1 MEPRLEKR
9 LTDPVSP
16 LRAFRITL
24 SAQCLIAAALF
35 LFGLFAFVKVLM
47 HQEEGYAAMAFR
59 EHLGV
64 VLLANLRIVPSYLIV
79 TFAYAALAFPFVWRR
94 KAMAD
99 VSRHAGRFRKTRL
112 LAWMALVNIVLYA
125 LSLGPFFSRSPGLL
139 GGAAQYLEAI
149 APGLNLYA
157 LYHLHLL
164 EIATVGFGVV
174 LVVAAITYGRIGL
187 GWWRSRPRRN
197 WERGLVAGVVV
208 SVVGVAAWSQV
219 TVAGS
224 RTWTMPSTRP
234 NVLIIAS
241 DSLRWDRIGA
251 HGYVRQDITPHI
263 DAFAK
268 EATTF
273 ANMHV
278 ATASTLESWAT
289 ILSGQFPPTHGL
301 RYMFI
306 RKEVADRFAQQP
318 TLLPKVLNEAGYE
331 TIAVSNWAGNCFSL
345 VDMGFSRRLTSE
357 VQNFDAF
364 ITEATVWA
372 HLLFPLYFSNE
383 LGERLV
389 PEVRSISS
397 HVRPAALADRMV
409 REIDRSVDAGKPFF
423 GVLFF
428 STTHLPYMASYPFNL
443 KYVDPHYQ
451 GPHRYHIDVRVHDLI
466 TTGFAPDLPSE
477 VQQHIRNLYDGT
489 VSEFDHYVGYV
500 LNELQ
505 HRGLLN
511 NTIVIVTSDH
521 GEDLYDPGSTLG
533 HGTNFLGGDQ
543 STRIPFLIRR
553 PGLSGEPLQAGQVIE
568 PLARNADIGPTI
580 LDLVGLD
587 VPDAYEGT
595 SLKPLLDGQ
604 VQTLN
609 LPVFGETCYLF
620 FPKEKALVDL
630 SAEEKARLYTLSD
643 ARDTLEVDKNFNNN
657 MVLKEIFHQGVV
669 ESKDRMIRSQR
680 FKLIETP
687 VKSGE
692 PIFRFYDMDNDPQQ
706 RHNLAD
712 QQLPEMARMKEWLD
726 RYWNGGEAR
735 DLRLPEGY

>member
-1 MEPRLEKR
+1 MTEYLSFR
-9 LTDPVSP
+9 
-16 LRAFRITL
+16 RAFGITFGF
-24 SAQCLIAAALF
+24 QCLIALVLF
-35 LFGLFAFVKVLM
+35 LFGLFAFVKVLT

-64 VLLANLRIVPSYLIV
+64 VLLANLRILPSYLIV
-79 TFAYAALAFPFVWRR
+79 TVAYAALAFPFVWRR
-94 KAMAD
+94 KAMTD
-99 VSRHAGRFRKTRL
+99 VGRCVGRFRKVRL
-112 LAWMALVNIVLYA
+112 LAWMVLVNIGLYA

-164 EIATVGFGVV
+164 EIATVGFI
-174 LVVAAITYGRIGL
+174 LVCAVAAVVYGRIA
-187 GWWRSRPRRN
+187 WHFWKSRPRQR
-197 WERGLVAGVVV
+197 WEQALLAGVLLAI
-208 SVVGVAAWSQV
+208 GGGAAWSQV
-219 TVAGS
+219 TTAS
-224 RTWTMPSTRP
+224 SKTLSIPTSRP

-263 DAFAK
+263 DTFAN

-306 RKEVADRFAQQP
+306 RKDHADSFAQQP
-318 TLLPKVLNEAGYE
+318 TLLPKVLNDAGYE

-345 VDMGFSRRLTSE
+345 VDMGFSRRLTSD
-357 VQNFDAF
+357 VQNFNAF

-409 REIDRSVDAGKPFF
+409 HEIDRTTDAGKPFF

-443 KYVDPHYQ
+443 KYVDPNYH

-466 TTGFAPDLPSE
+466 TTGFDPELPPE

-500 LNELQ
+500 LGELEK
-505 HRGLLN
+505 RGLLN

-553 PGLSGEPLQAGQVIE
+553 PGPSGEPLQAGHRIDA
-568 PLARNADIGPTI
+568 LARNADIGPTI
-580 LDLVGLD
+580 LDLVGL
-587 VPDAYEGT
+587 PIPEAYEGV
-595 SLKPLLDGQ
+595 SLAPLLDGQ
-604 VQTLN
+604 VTSLH

-630 SAEEKARLYTLSD
+630 APEEKERLYTLSD
-643 ARDTLEVDKNFNNN
+643 ARDTLEVDKDFNNN
-657 MVLKEIFHQGVV
+657 MVLKKQFHQGVID
-669 ESKDRMIRSQR
+669 SKDRMIRSPK

-687 VKSGE
+687 TKSGE
-692 PIFRFYDMDNDPQQ
+692 PIRRFYDMEADPGQ
-706 RHNLAD
+706 RKNLA
-712 QQLPEMARMKEWLD
+712 QQNLPEMNLLRDLLH
-726 RYWNGGEAR
+726 RYWNEGQAKS
-735 DLRLPEGY
+735 LRLPAAPSL